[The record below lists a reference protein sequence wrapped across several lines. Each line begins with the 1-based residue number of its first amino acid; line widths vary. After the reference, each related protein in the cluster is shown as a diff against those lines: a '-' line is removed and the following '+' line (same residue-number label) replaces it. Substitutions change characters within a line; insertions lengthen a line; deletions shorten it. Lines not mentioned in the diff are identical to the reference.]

1 MAYWLLKSEPDEYSF
16 ADLERDRTTVW
27 NGVRNHQAIN
37 YIRTMQ
43 PGDLAL
49 IYHTGKERQIVGT
62 ATITT
67 AAYPDPAAPDP
78 ATAPPVVDVQVG
90 QRLATPITLA
100 TIKADPFFAD
110 FALVRQGRLSV
121 VPVSEAQWA
130 YLTTLA
136 ESA

>member
-27 NGVRNHQAIN
+27 DGVRNKQAIN
-37 YIRTMQ
+37 FIRTMQ
-43 PGDLAL
+43 PGDLVL

-78 ATAPPVVDVQVG
+78 ATAPPVVEVQVG
-90 QRLATPITLA
+90 TRLATPIPLA

-121 VPVSEAQWA
+121 VPVSAAQWA
-130 YLTTLA
+130 YLRMLA